1 MKKLDL
7 VKLKNSEP
15 YKSHNVIDDM
25 HGIVVG
31 VIHENAEVLFFN
43 PHNVGNYTIVNVK
56 TTDLDLDKE
65 KLSIEIEKELL
76 SKLDTVKSKAKNILE
91 PIAINEYDMVEL
103 LVEEERYAKF
113 GIHKGD
119 TGCVMDNNAV
129 QNYIEVDFSGIDKDG
144 NYYGDCISVRIDHL
158 KVIK

>member
-25 HGIVVG
+25 HGIVVD

-43 PHNVGNYTIVNVK
+43 PHNVGDYTIVNVK

-65 KLSIEIEKELL
+65 KLPIEIEKELL

-103 LVEEERYAKF
+103 LVEEERYTKF

>member
-7 VKLKNSEP
+7 VKLKNDKP
-15 YKSHNVIDDM
+15 FKAYNLVKGM
-25 HGIVVG
+25 HGIVV
-31 VIHENAEVLFFN
+31 ELNFDNADVLFFY
-43 PHNVGNYTIVNVK
+43 PQNVGDYAIVNVK
-56 TTDLDLDKE
+56 IMDLDLDKE
-65 KLSIEIEKELL
+65 KLPTEFEKELL
-76 SKLDTVKSKAKNILE
+76 SKLETLKLKAKNVIE

-103 LVEEERYAKF
+103 LVEEERYTKF

-119 TGCVMDNNAV
+119 RGCVMDNNAV

-144 NYYGDCISVRIDHL
+144 NYYGDCISVKIDDL

>member
-7 VKLKNSEP
+7 VKLKNDRP
-15 YKSHNVIDDM
+15 YKSHNLIKGM
-25 HGIVVG
+25 HGIVVD
-31 VIHENAEVLFFN
+31 VNFDNADVLFFN
-43 PHNVGNYTIVNVK
+43 PHNVGDYAIVNVK
-56 TTDLDLDKE
+56 LVYLELDKE
-65 KLSIEIEKELL
+65 KLPKEFEKELL
-76 SKLDTVKSKAKNILE
+76 SKLETLKLTAKNVIE

-119 TGCVMDNNAV
+119 RGCVMDNDVV
-129 QNYIEVDFSGIDKDG
+129 QNYIEVDFSGIDKNG
-144 NYYGDCISVRIDHL
+144 EFYGDCISVKIDDL

>member
-43 PHNVGNYTIVNVK
+43 PHNVGDYTIVNVK

-65 KLSIEIEKELL
+65 KLPIEIEKELL

-129 QNYIEVDFSGIDKDG
+129 QNYIEVDFSGIAKDG

>member
-7 VKLKNSEP
+7 VKLKNDRP
-15 YKSHNVIDDM
+15 YKSHNLIKNM
-25 HGIVVG
+25 HGVV
-31 VIHENAEVLFFN
+31 VNVNFDNVDVLFFN
-43 PHNVGNYTIVNVK
+43 PYNVGDYAIVNVK
-56 TTDLDLDKE
+56 TVDLDLDKE
-65 KLSIEIEKELL
+65 KLPPEFEKELF
-76 SKLDTVKSKAKNILE
+76 SKLETLKSKAKNVIE

-103 LVEEERYAKF
+103 LVEDERYTKF

-119 TGCVMDNNAV
+119 KGCVMDNNAV

-144 NYYGDCISVRIDHL
+144 NYYGDCISVKIDDL

>member
-1 MKKLDL
+1 MKKFDL

-25 HGIVVG
+25 HGIVVD

-43 PHNVGNYTIVNVK
+43 PHNVGDYAIVNVK

-65 KLSIEIEKELL
+65 KLPIEIEKELL

-119 TGCVMDNNAV
+119 IGCVMDNNAV